1 MNAGNKKMRN
11 KSESSQEGRI
21 SPRTVYFSFC
31 HPDVSPGG
39 AQAVAK
45 RLHDEHVRKNGAG
58 SSLFI
63 GAMIGGG
70 PKRSAGTNLIQ
81 VKSDEFIYV
90 CDRFDYLY
98 FTNYDYEG
106 QQALIRL
113 VESFDPTHLHFHH
126 FMGFGVD
133 FMFALLSSSKAK
145 KIFTVHEHMLV
156 CHNDGHLVQRNN
168 NGICDGPHPA
178 RCATCMPEYRYDYF
192 QHRLSHLASIVEM
205 CDVVTAVSQYTADVI
220 QRSIKTKE
228 PIVCIPNGPFRTAV
242 SQESVDTNVL
252 NIAYIGQVHQTKGVH
267 LLLAALESLVEIN
280 PEYAKRVSITI
291 WGSIVQPEY
300 RKKIEAQLARLH
312 ALEVR
317 SKLGGVYSSSNL
329 KNILHDANVVVV
341 PSLWPESYCITAD
354 EAVMLGKILICTEFP
369 AATERFESTES
380 TVFVSPG
387 SSVAIERAFEKLLKA
402 GSVDISSNMKFSY
415 ESFSDIYDLY
425 EQATL

>member
-1 MNAGNKKMRN
+1 
-11 KSESSQEGRI
+11 
-21 SPRTVYFSFC
+21 
-31 HPDVSPGG
+31 
-39 AQAVAK
+39 
-45 RLHDEHVRKNGAG
+45 
-58 SSLFI
+58 
-63 GAMIGGG
+63 
-70 PKRSAGTNLIQ
+70 
-81 VKSDEFIYV
+81 
-90 CDRFDYLY
+90 
-98 FTNYDYEG
+98 
-106 QQALIRL
+106 
-113 VESFDPTHLHFHH
+113 
-126 FMGFGVD
+126 
-133 FMFALLSSSKAK
+133 
-145 KIFTVHEHMLV
+145 MLV

-168 NGICDGPHPA
+168 NGICDGSHPA